1 MANTVTTTLKLVQTE
16 EKNHETEALIRKH
29 KLWRFLEM
37 VPGGLAWFALLMPFV
52 FSTFAP
58 TFVANFILIYS
69 VICLFRLIKMSINLY
84 RSLKLTKQA
93 EKQDWQKM
101 ISLNDCPEK
110 IDYELKHTNKEED
123 PKKYFELLHLKKKVQ
138 KLQQTGE
145 WKKSKDIHQ
154 AIIFVTYKEPYEV
167 IYESVKSYTKSLFPN
182 SRIMLVLAGEE
193 NDEENFLKIS
203 KKIQEQFGDKF
214 EHFMVTIHPKNLP
227 GEIKGKSANATWAA
241 KQLKAH
247 IDCEKIPYENII
259 ISNFDADSVV
269 HPSYFSE
276 LTFKYLTEEN
286 RTEKGYQPTHMF
298 HNNIWDVPI
307 FIRMVALSCTFWRMA
322 ESMEKE
328 KYKSF
333 SSRSLSLKTVMDV
346 NYWDPGVIP
355 EDSRQYWTA
364 YTIYDGRHVL
374 VPIYTPVYMDAVLSE
389 TYLKTFKSQYKQLQR
404 WAWGVCD
411 FPFVTLNLWYH
422 PTIPWYKKVFH
433 IFEFLKNSF
442 FWSTGPLL
450 MSFCGF
456 VPSMINSSFR
466 DTVLA
471 YNLPKI
477 MSDILSISS
486 IGLIIICTSVSLSLT
501 PVHQKKNWLGQLS
514 LCFQWLFAPIVSI
527 FLSAIPALDAQTRL
541 LFGRY
546 LEYKVTEK
554 VRK

>member
-1 MANTVTTTLKLVQTE
+1 MAYSGTPALQVTSTYKKQE
-16 EKNHETEALIRKH
+16 AETLIRKH
-29 KLWRFLEM
+29 TLWRFLETI
-37 VPGGLAWFALLMPFV
+37 PGALAWFALIMPFI
-52 FSTFAP
+52 FSMFAP
-58 TFVANFILIYS
+58 AFVANFILIYS

-84 RSLKLTKQA
+84 RSLQLTKRA
-93 EKQDWQKM
+93 EKEDWQKM
-101 ISLNDCPEK
+101 ISLNDHPEK
-110 IDYELKHTNKEED
+110 IEYELNRTNKEEH
-123 PKKYFELLHLKKKVQ
+123 PKKYFRLLHLKKQ
-138 KLQQTGE
+138 LQQLQQTNQ
-145 WKKSKDIHQ
+145 WKKSKDIYQ

-167 IYESVKSYTKSLFPN
+167 IYESIKSYTQSLFPL
-182 SRIMLVLAGEE
+182 SRTIMVLAGEE
-193 NDEENFLKIS
+193 SDQENFLRIS
-203 KKIQEQFGDKF
+203 KKIEEQFGEQF
-214 EHFMVTIHPKNLP
+214 GHYMVTIHPKNLP

-241 KQLKAH
+241 KQLKKY
-247 IDCEKIPYENII
+247 IDTKKIPYDNVIV
-259 ISNFDADSVV
+259 SNFDADSVA

-286 RTEKGYQPTHMF
+286 RTEKAYQPTHMF

-333 SSRSLSLKTVMDV
+333 SSRSLSFKTVMEV

-389 TYLKTFKSQYKQLQR
+389 TYVKTFKSQYKQLQR

-411 FPFVTLNLWYH
+411 FPFVVLNLWYH
-422 PTIPWYKKVFH
+422 PSIPWHKKIFH
-433 IFEFLKNSF
+433 VFEFIKNSF

-456 VPSMINSSFR
+456 VPGLINASFR

-471 YNLPKI
+471 YNLPRI
-477 MSDILSISS
+477 MSDILSLSS
-486 IGLIIICTSVSLSLT
+486 IGLVIICTFVSLTLT
-501 PVHQKKNWLGQLS
+501 PAHQKKNWVGRLS
-514 LCFQWLFAPIVSI
+514 LCFQWFFTPVVSI
-527 FLSAIPALDAQTRL
+527 FLSSIPALDAQTRL
-541 LFGRY
+541 LFGRH